1 MTSPPTSVSRQA
13 GELMTRQWKKL
24 LFEMAIIILVAVTI
38 GIVWNHRM
46 LMDIYSGKAVESASE
61 PAPSREPSAGL
72 VPTGLMQAREMFN
85 GKDAVFI
92 DAREGSAYR
101 QGHIKGAFSLP
112 VGEFEA
118 RLAEFQAKVPP
129 DSTLVIYCSGFGCHD
144 SKIVGEKLLQS
155 GYGQILIFEGGFPEW
170 KDAGLPVEG
179 PQS

>member
-61 PAPSREPSAGL
+61 PAPSRKPSAGL

-85 GKDAVFI
+85 GKDSVFI

-129 DSTLVIYCSGFGCHD
+129 DSTLVID
-144 SKIVGEKLLQS
+144 LQRVRLPRQQDRGRKTAAG